1 MEKSPISAGALF
13 RKAALEGVN
22 EAPFL
27 DLHRDNSSTQRRNRF
42 ALLSICL
49 SCFLVIFFAILF
61 LPFPV
66 VKRYSAR
73 IAWDPPPIY
82 VATEGQAVVR
92 KINVRADQAVAEGE
106 ELAALSSDEAL
117 HPNAWAQLEVSTIET
132 KLQTLRQAGRVLT
145 DLSRKL
151 DEVTNLTANNQG
163 KLDTVGAKLQ
173 EALDTALG
181 LQDELVKIS
190 EKTNEKHL
198 ISDLEMMESHLAA
211 AKEQYST
218 VDIARNAAEDRDAA
232 QVRSLNISNM
242 ASDVQQRIA
251 NNNNEILSLI
261 LQKARLDP
269 QAGQHVRSPIDGI
282 ISSIPPAVGTNIR
295 ASDNLFI
302 IRPKEATPVVKFE
315 VPVSEKAQIDGAQRA
330 TIRFPIFSGLTMEK
344 ARVRTTAFDRADA
357 RILSVTLDVGENS
370 NDGLALQNY
379 VGLNVNV
386 YMVLRE
392 QSVLELVFG
401 RNN

>member
-49 SCFLVIFFAILF
+49 SCFLVIFHAILF
-61 LPFPV
+61 VPFPV

-82 VATEGQAVVR
+82 VTTEGQAVVQ

-151 DEVTNLTANNQG
+151 DEVKNLTSNNQG

-198 ISDLEMMESHLAA
+198 ISDLEMMESRLAA

-218 VDIARNAAEDRDAA
+218 ADIARNAAEDRDAA
-232 QVRSLNISNM
+232 QVRLLNISNM

-251 NNNNEILSLI
+251 NNNNEMLSLI

-269 QAGQHVRSPIDGI
+269 QAGRHVRSPIDGI
-282 ISSIPPAVGTNIR
+282 ISSIPPGVGTKIR
-295 ASDNLFI
+295 PSDNLFI
-302 IRPKEATPVVKFE
+302 IRPKEATPVVSFE
-315 VPVSEKAQIDGAQRA
+315 VPVSEKAQIDGAKRA
-330 TIRFPIFSGLTMEK
+330 TIRFPIFSGLTMKK

-370 NDGLALQNY
+370 DDGLALQNY

-392 QSVLELVFG
+392 QSILELVFG